1 MEAARDVTKDLA
13 SPNSRM
19 EGPLI
24 PGRRG
29 NCQGRATMAI
39 LEGKK
44 VPDGVTNVH
53 LCILELGVALCDMS
67 YI

>member
-1 MEAARDVTKDLA
+1 MEAARDVTNDMA
-13 SPNSRM
+13 STSSRM

-29 NCQGRATMAI
+29 NCQGQATMEI

-53 LCILELGVALCDMS
+53 LCILELGVAMRDMS